1 MQTVGVILIIINI
14 LTIAAPIA
22 VIATSY
28 QSDFSELVV
37 PPQITQMLNDTF
49 PSGLEIQLP
58 TLVNATVDNASHAV
72 TLTVN
77 FTNPIN
83 YNLTLKAITADIQ
96 CQNHNFSLGNVALS
110 EPIQISALQ
119 TVQIKV
125 ICVWTTEAE
134 NHFITAHTESANLQV
149 KLNNLTININE
160 IMIQMQQ
167 SIGPIDVPL

>member
-14 LTIAAPIA
+14 LTVAAPIT

-28 QSDFSELVV
+28 QSDFSELIV
-37 PPQITQMLNDTF
+37 PPQITQIMNDTF

-58 TLVNATVDNASHAV
+58 TLVNATIDNASRAV

-96 CQNHNFSLGNVALS
+96 CQNHNFSLGNVVLS

-119 TVQIKV
+119 TAWIKV
-125 ICVWTTEAE
+125 ICVWTIEAE
-134 NHFITAHTESANLQV
+134 NHFLTAHTGSSSLQV

-160 IMIQMQQ
+160 IMIQMPQ